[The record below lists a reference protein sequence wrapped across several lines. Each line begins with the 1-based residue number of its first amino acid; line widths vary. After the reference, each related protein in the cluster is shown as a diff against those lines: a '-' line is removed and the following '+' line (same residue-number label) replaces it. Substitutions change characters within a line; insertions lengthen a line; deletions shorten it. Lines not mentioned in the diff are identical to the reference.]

1 MAGDERV
8 PLLERLRFTAIFS
21 SNLDEFCMVRVAE
34 LLEAVR
40 TSPNRPRTAGDLLPS
55 EVLDRVGTRMRELV
69 ERQSAMLGELLAELR
84 AAGIAIMPVSEVM
97 PSERGELAAM
107 FHGSIFPVLTPLA
120 VGPGRPFPYIS
131 NLSLSLGVMLR
142 DPETG
147 QRRLA
152 RVKVPEVLPRFLP
165 IGDDGDRFVT
175 LEDLIATHLD
185 SLFPGMEIEE
195 HAAFRVTRDADFE
208 IEEAADDLLSAVERE
223 LRRRR
228 FGEVVRVELAN
239 SMSAGMRHQLLAHLH
254 ADEAYVYAVDGL
266 LDLADLVELTQ
277 IERPE
282 LRYPEWQGVT
292 RPRLRGD
299 GDAPADLFAAIREG
313 DIFVEHPY
321 DAFSTSVERLFEQ
334 AVDDPDVLAIKHTI
348 YRTSGDSPMVPAL
361 IRAAEQG
368 KQAVVLV
375 ELKAR
380 FDEARNIGW
389 ARALE
394 RAGVHVVHGFPAL
407 KTHAKCALVVRREH
421 GGIRRYVHIGT
432 GNYHPRTAR
441 LYTDAGLFTCRPDIA
456 ADVSDLFN
464 YLTGFGRPQRYRK
477 LLVAPTDLRERIIDE
492 VRRVTADTV
501 AGGRGRIVLKMN
513 GLADRPVIES
523 LYEASQA
530 GVQVDLVVRSICC
543 LRPGVPDLS
552 ENIRVVSVLGRFLE
566 HERLFAFH
574 GAESRYFLGS
584 ADMMP
589 RNLDSRVEVLVPV
602 EDTAIQGEID
612 TLLET
617 SLSDTRSCFQLMPD
631 GTWERRRPAEGERR
645 ALLARRAHGSRAG
658 GRARR
663 RRGRRSRGGRRAHR
677 ARGQAARRGSRVSSR
692 YAVIDVGT
700 NTVRLLVAEQERR
713 PPHSDVTPT
722 RSCVRLGRDLRATAR
737 ISDQSLLHVSEALRS
752 YSGVARKLGAVD
764 LRIIATSAAREA
776 ENGQELAA
784 RVLADTGHELE
795 IIDEDEEARLAWVG
809 ALNALDEPWEGEV
822 GVVDVGGGSTE
833 VVVGSIGNGIH
844 FSHSYKLGSGR
855 LTDMCIEHD
864 PPRPFELERVR
875 RIIDETL
882 PAMGEIPQP
891 QHASAV
897 AGSASNLRRL
907 VGPLLDVEALER
919 AVRILCEHP
928 SRRVARRFEL
938 EQERVRILPAGA
950 LILHAC
956 AVRLGVPLWFCKGGI
971 REGAVLDMVAARLD
985 RPAG

>member
-1 MAGDERV
+1 MAVRRGKKGTEQSRLFDRELSWLEWDARVLALVGDERI

-40 TSPNRPRTAGDLLPS
+40 DSPHRPRTAGDLLPS
-55 EVLDRVGTRMRELV
+55 EVLDRVGARMRELV
-69 ERQSAMLGELLAELR
+69 ERQTSLTADLLGALAKEGV
-84 AAGIAIMPVSEVM
+84 AVVPVSAVEA
-97 PSERGELAAM
+97 SDRGELAAM
-107 FHGSIFPVLTPLA
+107 FHGTIFPVLTPLA

-152 RVKVPEVLPRFLP
+152 RVKVPEVLPRFLAV
-165 IGDDGDRFVT
+165 GDDGGRFVA
-175 LEDLIATHLD
+175 LEDLIAAHLD

-228 FGEVVRVELAN
+228 FGEVVRVELAS
-239 SMSAGMRHQLLAHLH
+239 SMSASMRHQLLAHLH
-254 ADEAYVYAVDGL
+254 ADDAYVYAVDGL
-266 LDLADLVELTQ
+266 LDLADLVELAGL
-277 IERPE
+277 ERPD

-299 GDAPADLFAAIREG
+299 GDAPADIFAAIREG
-313 DIFVEHPY
+313 DIFVNHPY
-321 DAFSTSVERLFEQ
+321 DRFSTSVEQLIEQ

-477 LLVAPTDLRERIIDE
+477 LLVAPTDLRERIVDE
-492 VRRVTADTV
+492 VRRVSADAA
-501 AGGRGRIVLKMN
+501 AGGPARIVLKMN
-513 GLADRPVIES
+513 GLVDRPVIES

-530 GVQVDLVVRSICC
+530 GVQVDLVVRGICC
-543 LRPGVPDLS
+543 LRPGVPGLS
-552 ENIRVVSVLGRFLE
+552 ENIGVTSVLGRFLE

-574 GAESRYFLGS
+574 GTESSYFLGS

-602 EDTAIQGEID
+602 EDAALRSEID
-612 TLLET
+612 LLLET
-617 SLSDTRSCFQLMPD
+617 SLADTRSSFQLQSD
-631 GTWERRRPAEGERR
+631 GTWERRRAADGEPERSAQEELMVR
-645 ALLARRAHGSRAG
+645 A
-658 GRARR
+658 
-663 RRGRRSRGGRRAHR
+663 
-677 ARGQAARRGSRVSSR
+677 
-692 YAVIDVGT
+692 
-700 NTVRLLVAEQERR
+700 
-713 PPHSDVTPT
+713 
-722 RSCVRLGRDLRATAR
+722 
-737 ISDQSLLHVSEALRS
+737 SE
-752 YSGVARKLGAVD
+752 
-764 LRIIATSAAREA
+764 
-776 ENGQELAA
+776 AA
-784 RVLADTGHELE
+784 RVA
-795 IIDEDEEARLAWVG
+795 DEEADREEA
-809 ALNALDEPWEGEV
+809 A
-822 GVVDVGGGSTE
+822 
-833 VVVGSIGNGIH
+833 
-844 FSHSYKLGSGR
+844 
-855 LTDMCIEHD
+855 
-864 PPRPFELERVR
+864 ERVVRAAKR
-875 RIIDETL
+875 R
-882 PAMGEIPQP
+882 GED
-891 QHASAV
+891 
-897 AGSASNLRRL
+897 L
-907 VGPLLDVEALER
+907 
-919 AVRILCEHP
+919 
-928 SRRVARRFEL
+928 
-938 EQERVRILPAGA
+938 
-950 LILHAC
+950 
-956 AVRLGVPLWFCKGGI
+956 K
-971 REGAVLDMVAARLD
+971 
-985 RPAG
+985 

>member
-1 MAGDERV
+1 MAVRRPRKNARAEESRLFDRELSWLEWDARVLELAGDERT
-8 PLLERLRFTAIFS
+8 PLLERLRFSAIFS

-34 LLEAVR
+34 LLDAVR
-40 TSPNRPRTAGDLLPS
+40 DSPNRPRTAGDLLPS
-55 EVLDRVGTRMRELV
+55 EVLDRVGSRMRELV
-69 ERQSAMLGELLAELR
+69 ERQSAVTADLLAQLA
-84 AAGIAIMPVSEVM
+84 AAGVSVVPVSSVEA
-97 PSERGELAAM
+97 SDRGELAAM
-107 FHGSIFPVLTPLA
+107 FHGTIFPVLTPLA

-131 NLSLSLGVMLR
+131 NLSLSLGVTLH

-165 IGDDGDRFVT
+165 VGNDGEHFVA
-175 LEDLIATHLD
+175 LEDLIAAHLD

-228 FGEVVRVELAN
+228 FGEVVRVELTS

-254 ADEAYVYAVDGL
+254 ADDAYVYAVDGL
-266 LDLADLVELTQ
+266 LDLADVVELAGLD
-277 IERPE
+277 RPE

-292 RPRLRGD
+292 RPRLRGE
-299 GDAPADLFAAIREG
+299 GDEPADLFAAIREG
-313 DIFVEHPY
+313 DILVNHPY
-321 DAFSTSVERLFEQ
+321 DRFSTSVERLIEQ

-407 KTHAKCALVVRREH
+407 KTHAKCALVVRRES

-441 LYTDAGLFTCRPDIA
+441 LYTDAGLFTCRPDVA

-477 LLVAPTDLRERIIDE
+477 LLVAPTDLRERILDE
-492 VRRVTADTV
+492 VRRVTADAA
-501 AGGRGRIVLKMN
+501 AGTPGRIVLKMN
-513 GLADRPVIES
+513 GLVDRPVIES

-530 GVQVDLVVRSICC
+530 GVQVDLVARSICC
-543 LRPGVPDLS
+543 LRPGVPELS

-574 GAESRYFLGS
+574 GVESSYFLGS

-602 EDTAIQGEID
+602 EDPSLRAEID

-617 SLSDTRSCFQLMPD
+617 SLSDTRSSFQLLSD
-631 GTWERRRPAEGERR
+631 GTWERRRPAEGEAERSAQEELMAH
-645 ALLARRAHGSRAG
+645 AL
-658 GRARR
+658 
-663 RRGRRSRGGRRAHR
+663 
-677 ARGQAARRGSRVSSR
+677 
-692 YAVIDVGT
+692 
-700 NTVRLLVAEQERR
+700 E
-713 PPHSDVTPT
+713 
-722 RSCVRLGRDLRATAR
+722 TAR
-737 ISDQSLLHVSEALRS
+737 
-752 YSGVARKLGAVD
+752 VAD
-764 LRIIATSAAREA
+764 EDREA
-776 ENGQELAA
+776 ERIVRAQKRRN
-784 RVLADTGHELE
+784 
-795 IIDEDEEARLAWVG
+795 
-809 ALNALDEPWEGEV
+809 EG
-822 GVVDVGGGSTE
+822 
-833 VVVGSIGNGIH
+833 I
-844 FSHSYKLGSGR
+844 
-855 LTDMCIEHD
+855 
-864 PPRPFELERVR
+864 
-875 RIIDETL
+875 
-882 PAMGEIPQP
+882 A
-891 QHASAV
+891 
-897 AGSASNLRRL
+897 
-907 VGPLLDVEALER
+907 
-919 AVRILCEHP
+919 
-928 SRRVARRFEL
+928 
-938 EQERVRILPAGA
+938 
-950 LILHAC
+950 
-956 AVRLGVPLWFCKGGI
+956 
-971 REGAVLDMVAARLD
+971 
-985 RPAG
+985 